1 MTINNSNQTNPWRAY
16 GISPIDPDQLTG
28 ALLVLQ
34 TQIGKTA
41 AELPLHQHQ
50 NGQLIL
56 VHQGV
61 VTCNVENGYWLV
73 PPNSAMWIPAEHIH
87 SNHSSAN
94 AKVSYVF
101 IDRRRTDRLP
111 ITAQLLATPA
121 WIQAIIQQ
129 LAHEPYPYED
139 NALTCAMQE
148 VLILGLE
155 QVKTLDLYAPLPTE
169 PRLQQMAQS
178 ILQHPQQRVRLS
190 TWAQR
195 FACSE
200 RTLARHIQK
209 QTGMNFRRWRQQLL
223 VLLALQK
230 LGEGH
235 AVKRIASDL
244 GYESPSALIALF
256 KQIVGVT
263 PGQLQL

>member
-1 MTINNSNQTNPWRAY
+1 
-16 GISPIDPDQLTG
+16 
-28 ALLVLQ
+28 
-34 TQIGKTA
+34 
-41 AELPLHQHQ
+41 
-50 NGQLIL
+50 
-56 VHQGV
+56 
-61 VTCNVENGYWLV
+61 
-73 PPNSAMWIPAEHIH
+73 
-87 SNHSSAN
+87 
-94 AKVSYVF
+94 
-101 IDRRRTDRLP
+101 
-111 ITAQLLATPA
+111 
-121 WIQAIIQQ
+121 
-129 LAHEPYPYED
+129 
-139 NALTCAMQE
+139 MQE

-155 QVKTLDLYAPLPTE
+155 QAKTLDLYAPLPTE

-178 ILQHPQQRVRLS
+178 ILQHPQQRIRLS

-209 QTGMNFRRWRQQLL
+209 QTGRNFRRWRQQLL

-263 PGQLQL
+263 PGQFQL